1 MSTSIPSEPA
11 GSQEQSEIPK
21 TNGLADFAGVIMVI
35 VGVWHV
41 IIGITAL
48 VNDKIYVTAAS
59 SIYSFDLTGWGWIHL
74 LAGIL
79 VAGAGVG
86 VLRGQ
91 TWGRVVGIVLASLSM
106 VATYLYMPW
115 YPWWSLPIIVLD
127 ITIIWALAIYR
138 PEPVE

>member
-1 MSTSIPSEPA
+1 M
-11 GSQEQSEIPK
+11 
-21 TNGLADFAGVIMVI
+21 I

-41 IIGITAL
+41 LVGITAL
-48 VNDKIYVTAAS
+48 ANDKIYVSAPNT
-59 SIYSFDLTGWGWIHL
+59 IYSYDLTGWGWIHL

-106 VATYLYMPW
+106 VANFLYLPW
-115 YPWWSLPIIVLD
+115 YPWWSVLIIVLD
-127 ITIIWALAIYR
+127 ITIIWALAVYR
-138 PEPVE
+138 RESV